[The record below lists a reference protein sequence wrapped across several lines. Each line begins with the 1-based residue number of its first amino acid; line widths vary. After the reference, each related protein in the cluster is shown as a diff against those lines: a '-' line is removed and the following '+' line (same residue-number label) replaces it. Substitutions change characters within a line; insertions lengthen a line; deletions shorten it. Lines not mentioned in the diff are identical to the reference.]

1 MAESDILQ
9 GYYDQLEEIG
19 NPQPIRQQDFQSR
32 LGELSMLAS
41 APRRSTIYDM
51 ATNLS
56 QGLTAQAQSG
66 RPSSIGYGLAQ
77 GFNLFSEAAAQKA
90 EAAEA
95 VKQSMK
101 MAAFESLQRDQ
112 ENQRAMQRAIADA
125 QLGVGMQELQQ
136 SDALELQTLKDA
148 ATGTSGFSG
157 KSLDAQVMKILAE
170 GERNPLYK
178 TTPEYKLALAE
189 YMRPKIVTGPTGS
202 FEQTRPPIDA
212 IFGDG
217 SAPPPTARAIDPTQ
231 GAAAVTAPQEDS
243 KVPDNAV
250 YVGRKILNG
259 VSVQVYRVT
268 MPDGSTEI
276 RVYQ

>member
-1 MAESDILQ
+1 MAESDVLQ

-112 ENQRAMQRAIADA
+112 ENQRAMKRAIADA
-125 QLGVGMQELQQ
+125 KLGVGMQELKQ
-136 SDALELQTLKDA
+136 SDALELQALTDQA
-148 ATGTSGFSG
+148 GAMSGFSG

-202 FEQTRPPIDA
+202 FEQTRPPIEA

-217 SAPPPTARAIDPTQ
+217 STPPPPARAIDPTQ
-231 GAAAVTAPQEDS
+231 GAAAVTAQQEDS